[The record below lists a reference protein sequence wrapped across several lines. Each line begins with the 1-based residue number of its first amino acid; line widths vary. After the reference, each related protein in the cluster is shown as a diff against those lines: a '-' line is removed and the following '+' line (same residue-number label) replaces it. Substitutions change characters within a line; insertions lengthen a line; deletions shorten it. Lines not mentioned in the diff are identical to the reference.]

1 MISVNEI
8 NTAQSEVKAKKTL
21 SEKQKKILSSL
32 LAGVGLPLATIL
44 LPTLTAYS
52 KMANNLDVGLWD
64 FFPVIIAMTILAG
77 AILTVVLIFT
87 KSTVRNT
94 IFSLSAGV
102 TVAAFIQ
109 TALTSTS
116 FEGFPADGGWVS
128 GAVWKLILDFTMW
141 VVIVAAA
148 VWFGILWNKSHSGR
162 KMLAL
167 MMSVAL
173 VFQCVTV
180 IPGTVSAFN
189 ETATENLSKGEKA
202 YLTTENMFEVSKKDN
217 IIVFVVDRFDTKYY
231 DAQVAGDPDAF
242 KDFDGF
248 TYYSDYIAKF
258 PRTYPAVSSMLSG
271 TYSDFAMTKKAYFNR
286 VYSQSPLLR
295 DLENNNYKI
304 NVYIPEMYAYDD
316 ASSFDGRVSNIST
329 NNTYSL
335 GDRIVIAF
343 GMLERG
349 AYFWFP
355 DMLKSQKTSLAS
367 MNEGIN
373 YLNDFS
379 KYELDDVKV
388 YQEFCESGLYTQSK
402 QNTFTFMHLR
412 GCHAPFIMDE
422 NCNPVEKDSVGS
434 YEQTKGTFKFI
445 REYLQQMKDKGLYED
460 ATIVIL
466 GDHAALR
473 SDKKLYVEPELTAFM
488 IKESGKAGTPFAE
501 SDVPVSQDNYLASI
515 VKSAGLQVD
524 RGYGTA
530 VSDVKADSN
539 STRIHYFQTWNA
551 DPDVNYTYEIT
562 GSGKEFSNWKIIE
575 EEVIGKLYK

>member
-1 MISVNEI
+1 MSDTNK
-8 NTAQSEVKAKKTL
+8 AQSEAKAKKTL
-21 SEKQKKILSSL
+21 SPKQTKILTSL
-32 LAGVGLPLATIL
+32 LAGCGLPLATIL

-52 KMANNLDVGLWD
+52 KMAKELYMGLWE
-64 FFPVIIAMTILAG
+64 FFPVVIVMFVLVS
-77 AILTVVLIFT
+77 AILTAVLLFT

-94 IFSLSAGV
+94 IFSLSAGI
-102 TVAAFIQ
+102 TVAAFLQ
-109 TALTSTS
+109 NALTSAS

-128 GAVWKLILDFTMW
+128 DAVWKLILNFSMW
-141 VVIVAAA
+141 VTIIAAS
-148 VWFGILWNKSHSGR
+148 VWFGILWNKSNSGR

-173 VFQCVTV
+173 IFQCVAV
-180 IPGTVSAFN
+180 IPGMVSAVN
-189 ETATENLSKGEKA
+189 ETASAAAGTQKSF
-202 YLTTENMFEVSKKDN
+202 LTTENMFEVSKKDN

-231 DAQVAGDPDAF
+231 DAQVAKDPDAF

-258 PRTYPAVSSMLSG
+258 PRTYPAISSMLSG
-271 TYSDFAMTKKAYFNR
+271 VYSDFSMSKGAYFNK
-286 VYSQSPLLR
+286 VYSQSPFLK
-295 DLENNNYKI
+295 DLEKNNYKI
-304 NVYIPEMYAYDD
+304 NVYIPEMYAYDNAD
-316 ASSFDGRVSNIST
+316 SFDGRVANASSNSKFSI
-329 NNTYSL
+329 
-335 GDRIVIAF
+335 GDRFIIAL
-343 GMLERG
+343 GMIERG
-349 AYFWFP
+349 AYFWLP
-355 DMLKSQKTSLAS
+355 DMLKSQKVSLAA
-367 MNEGIN
+367 MNEGVMALKN
-373 YLNDFS
+373 LT

-388 YQEFCESGLYTQSK
+388 YQEFCETGLYTQSR
-402 QNTFTFMHLR
+402 QNNFTFLHLR
-412 GCHAPFIMDE
+412 GCHSPFTMDE
-422 NCNPVEKDSVGS
+422 ECNPVEENSVGS

-501 SDVPVSQDNYLASI
+501 SDVPISQDNYLASI

-530 VSDVKADSN
+530 VSDVKADSS
-539 STRIHYFQTWNA
+539 STRTHYFQTWNA
-551 DPDVNYTYEIT
+551 DPDVNYTYEIK
-562 GSGKEFSNWKIIE
+562 GSGKDFANWKIVE

>member
-1 MISVNEI
+1 MSDTNKV
-8 NTAQSEVKAKKTL
+8 QSEAKAKKTL
-21 SEKQKKILSSL
+21 SPKQTKILTSL
-32 LAGVGLPLATIL
+32 LAGCGLPLATIL

-52 KMANNLDVGLWD
+52 KMAKELYMGLWE
-64 FFPVIIAMTILAG
+64 FFPVVIVMFVLVS
-77 AILTVVLIFT
+77 AILTAVLLFT
-87 KSTVRNT
+87 KSTLRNT
-94 IFSLSAGV
+94 IFSLSAGI
-102 TVAAFIQ
+102 TVAAFLQ
-109 TALTSTS
+109 NALTSAS

-128 GAVWKLILDFTMW
+128 DAVWKLILNFSMW
-141 VVIVAAA
+141 VTIIAAS
-148 VWFGILWNKSHSGR
+148 VWFGILWNKSNAGR

-173 VFQCVTV
+173 IFQCVAV
-180 IPGTVSAFN
+180 IPGMVSAVN
-189 ETATENLSKGEKA
+189 ETASAAAASTQKSF
-202 YLTTENMFEVSKKDN
+202 LTTENMFEVSKKDN

-231 DAQVAGDPDAF
+231 DAQVAKDPDAF

-258 PRTYPAVSSMLSG
+258 PRTYPAISSMLSG
-271 TYSDFAMTKKAYFNR
+271 VYSDFSMSKGAYFNK
-286 VYSQSPLLR
+286 VYSQSPFLK
-295 DLENNNYKI
+295 DLEKNNYKI
-304 NVYIPEMYAYDD
+304 NVYIPEMYAYDNAD
-316 ASSFDGRVSNIST
+316 SFDGRVANASSNSKFSI
-329 NNTYSL
+329 
-335 GDRIVIAF
+335 GDRFIIAL
-343 GMLERG
+343 GMIERG
-349 AYFWFP
+349 AYFWLP
-355 DMLKSQKTSLAS
+355 DMLKSQKVSLAA
-367 MNEGIN
+367 MNEGVMALKN
-373 YLNDFS
+373 LT

-388 YQEFCESGLYTQSK
+388 YQEFCESGLYTQSR
-402 QNTFTFMHLR
+402 QNNFTFLHLR
-412 GCHAPFIMDE
+412 GCHSPFTMDE
-422 NCNPVEKDSVGS
+422 ECNPVEENSVGS

-530 VSDVKADSN
+530 VSDVKADSS
-539 STRIHYFQTWNA
+539 STRTHYFQTWNA
-551 DPDVNYTYEIT
+551 DPDVNYTYEIK
-562 GSGKEFSNWKIIE
+562 GSGKDFANWKIVE

>member
-1 MISVNEI
+1 MSDANKV
-8 NTAQSEVKAKKTL
+8 QSEAKAKKTL
-21 SEKQKKILSSL
+21 SPKQTKILTSL
-32 LAGVGLPLATIL
+32 LAGCGLPLATIL

-52 KMANNLDVGLWD
+52 KMAKELYMGLWE
-64 FFPVIIAMTILAG
+64 FFPVVIAMFVLVS
-77 AILTVVLIFT
+77 AILTAVLLFT

-94 IFSLSAGV
+94 IFSLSAGI
-102 TVAAFIQ
+102 TVAAFLQ
-109 TALTSTS
+109 NALTSAS

-128 GAVWKLILDFTMW
+128 DAVWKLILNFSMW
-141 VVIVAAA
+141 VTIIAAS
-148 VWFGILWNKSHSGR
+148 VWFGILWNKSNAGR

-173 VFQCVTV
+173 IFQCVAV
-180 IPGTVSAFN
+180 IPGMVSAVN
-189 ETATENLSKGEKA
+189 ETASAAAGTQKSF
-202 YLTTENMFEVSKKDN
+202 LTTENMFEVSKKDN

-231 DAQVAGDPDAF
+231 DAQVAKDPDAF

-258 PRTYPAVSSMLSG
+258 PRTYPAISSMLSG
-271 TYSDFAMTKKAYFNR
+271 VYSDFSMSKGAYFNK
-286 VYSQSPLLR
+286 VYSQSPFLK
-295 DLENNNYKI
+295 DLEKNNYKI
-304 NVYIPEMYAYDD
+304 NVYIPEMYAYDNAD
-316 ASSFDGRVSNIST
+316 SFDGRVANASSNSKFSI
-329 NNTYSL
+329 
-335 GDRIVIAF
+335 GDRFIIAL
-343 GMLERG
+343 GMIERG
-349 AYFWFP
+349 AYFWLP
-355 DMLKSQKTSLAS
+355 DMLKSQKVSLAA
-367 MNEGIN
+367 MNEGVMALKN
-373 YLNDFS
+373 LT

-388 YQEFCESGLYTQSK
+388 YQEFCESGLYTQSR
-402 QNTFTFMHLR
+402 QNNFTFLHLR
-412 GCHAPFIMDE
+412 GCHSPFTMDE
-422 NCNPVEKDSVGS
+422 ECNPVEENSVGS

-530 VSDVKADSN
+530 VSDVKADSS
-539 STRIHYFQTWNA
+539 STRTHYFQTWNA
-551 DPDVNYTYEIT
+551 DPDVNYTYEIK
-562 GSGKEFSNWKIIE
+562 GSGKDFANWKIVE

>member
-1 MISVNEI
+1 MSDTNKV
-8 NTAQSEVKAKKTL
+8 QSELKAQKTL
-21 SEKQKKILSSL
+21 SPKQTKILTSL
-32 LAGVGLPLATIL
+32 LAGCGLPLATIL

-52 KMANNLDVGLWD
+52 KMAKELYMGLWE
-64 FFPVIIAMTILAG
+64 FFPVVIVMFVLVS
-77 AILTVVLIFT
+77 AILTAVLLFI

-94 IFSLSAGV
+94 IFSLSAGI
-102 TVAAFIQ
+102 TVAAFLQ
-109 TALTSTS
+109 NALTSAS

-128 GAVWKLILDFTMW
+128 DAVWKLILNFSMW
-141 VVIVAAA
+141 VTIIAAS
-148 VWFGILWNKSHSGR
+148 VWFGILWNKSNAGR

-173 VFQCVTV
+173 IFQCVAV
-180 IPGTVSAFN
+180 IPGMVSAVN
-189 ETATENLSKGEKA
+189 ETASAAAGTQKSF
-202 YLTTENMFEVSKKDN
+202 LTTENMFEVSKKDN

-231 DAQVAGDPDAF
+231 DAQVAKDPDAF

-258 PRTYPAVSSMLSG
+258 PRTYPAISSMLSG
-271 TYSDFAMTKKAYFNR
+271 VYSDFSMSKGAYFNK
-286 VYSQSPLLR
+286 VYSQSPFLK
-295 DLENNNYKI
+295 DLEKNNYKI
-304 NVYIPEMYAYDD
+304 NVYIPEMYAYDNAD
-316 ASSFDGRVSNIST
+316 SFDGRVANASSNSKFSI
-329 NNTYSL
+329 
-335 GDRIVIAF
+335 GDRFIIAL
-343 GMLERG
+343 GMIERG
-349 AYFWFP
+349 AYFWLP
-355 DMLKSQKTSLAS
+355 DMLKSQKVSLVA
-367 MNEGIN
+367 MNEGVMALKN
-373 YLNDFS
+373 LT

-388 YQEFCESGLYTQSK
+388 YQEFCESGLYTQSR
-402 QNTFTFMHLR
+402 QNNFTFLHLR
-412 GCHAPFIMDE
+412 GCHSPFTMDE
-422 NCNPVEKDSVGS
+422 ECNPVEENSVGS

-530 VSDVKADSN
+530 VSDVKADSS
-539 STRIHYFQTWNA
+539 STRTHYFQTWNA
-551 DPDVNYTYEIT
+551 DPDVNYTYEIK
-562 GSGKEFSNWKIIE
+562 GSGKDFANWKIVE

>member
-1 MISVNEI
+1 MSDTNKV
-8 NTAQSEVKAKKTL
+8 QSEAKAKKTL
-21 SEKQKKILSSL
+21 SPKQTKILTSL
-32 LAGVGLPLATIL
+32 LAGCGLPLATIL

-52 KMANNLDVGLWD
+52 KMAKGLDMGLWE
-64 FFPVIIAMTILAG
+64 FFPVVIAMFVLVS

-94 IFSLSAGV
+94 IFSLSAGI
-102 TVAAFIQ
+102 TVAAFLQ
-109 TALTSTS
+109 NALTSAS
-116 FEGFPADGGWVS
+116 FEGFPADGGWVPDE
-128 GAVWKLILDFTMW
+128 VWKLILNFSMW
-141 VVIVAAA
+141 VAIIAAS
-148 VWFGILWNKSHSGR
+148 VWFGILWNKSDAGR

-173 VFQCVTV
+173 IFQCVAV
-180 IPGTVSAFN
+180 IPGMVSAVN
-189 ETATENLSKGEKA
+189 ETASAAASTQKSF
-202 YLTTENMFEVSKKDN
+202 LTTENMFEVSKKDN

-231 DAQVAGDPDAF
+231 DAQVAKDPDAF

-258 PRTYPAVSSMLSG
+258 PRTYPAISSMLSG
-271 TYSDFAMTKKAYFNR
+271 VYSDFSMSKGAYFNK
-286 VYSQSPLLR
+286 VYSQSPFLK
-295 DLENNNYKI
+295 DLEKNNYKI
-304 NVYIPEMYAYDD
+304 NVYIPEMYAYDNAD
-316 ASSFDGRVSNIST
+316 SFDGRVANASSNSKFSI
-329 NNTYSL
+329 
-335 GDRIVIAF
+335 GDRFIIAL
-343 GMLERG
+343 GMIERG
-349 AYFWFP
+349 AYFWLP
-355 DMLKSQKTSLAS
+355 DMLKSQKVSLAA
-367 MNEGIN
+367 MNEGVMALKN
-373 YLNDFS
+373 LT

-388 YQEFCESGLYTQSK
+388 YQEFCESGLYTQSR
-402 QNTFTFMHLR
+402 QNNFTFLHLR
-412 GCHAPFIMDE
+412 GCHSPFTMDE
-422 NCNPVEKDSVGS
+422 ECNPVEENSVGS

-488 IKESGKAGTPFAE
+488 IKESGKAGTPFVE

-530 VSDVKADSN
+530 VSDVKADSS
-539 STRIHYFQTWNA
+539 STRTHYFQTWNA
-551 DPDVNYTYEIT
+551 DPDVNYTYEIK
-562 GSGKEFSNWKIIE
+562 GSGKDFANWKIVE